1 MIHHRDVFHGEE
13 SLKISLSLQ
22 GQTIYDNFD
31 RISTYLDD
39 DPLESVLANTVI
51 HHDSDGNQSTLA
63 YFTSEGVTRGPAVTD
78 MMLNVGND
86 TDEGKV
92 FIRSIPR
99 L

>member
-1 MIHHRDVFHGEE
+1 MPLMTRNKVKVLLALFVVGGTLHLVLD
-13 SLKISLSLQ
+13 K

-63 YFTSEGVTRGPAVTD
+63 YFTSEGVT
-78 MMLNVGND
+78 
-86 TDEGKV
+86 
-92 FIRSIPR
+92 
-99 L
+99 